1 MIYEDVTPN
10 SLPIT
15 SNIGS
20 IKITNSYHNIFRLTR
35 IGDSMANSLIPVFQC
50 ETSFPQVLAD
60 INTDRAGAIEYT
72 SIKS

>member
-1 MIYEDVTPN
+1 M
-10 SLPIT
+10 
-15 SNIGS
+15 
-20 IKITNSYHNIFRLTR
+20 KITDSYHNILRGGMTKHT
-35 IGDSMANSLIPVFQC
+35 MALSLIPVFQC

>member
-1 MIYEDVTPN
+1 VKIAK
-10 SLPIT
+10 
-15 SNIGS
+15 SN
-20 IKITNSYHNIFRLTR
+20 HNILRMGRSRDT
-35 IGDSMANSLIPVFQC
+35 MAYSLIPVFQC

>member
-1 MIYEDVTPN
+1 
-10 SLPIT
+10 
-15 SNIGS
+15 
-20 IKITNSYHNIFRLTR
+20 
-35 IGDSMANSLIPVFQC
+35 MANSLIPVFQC